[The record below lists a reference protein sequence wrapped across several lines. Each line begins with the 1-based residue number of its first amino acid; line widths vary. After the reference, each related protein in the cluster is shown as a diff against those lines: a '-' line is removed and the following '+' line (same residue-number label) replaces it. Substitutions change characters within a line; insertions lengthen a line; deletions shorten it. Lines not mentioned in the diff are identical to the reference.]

1 MRVLHDG
8 GISKTAAH
16 ASNTRS
22 GKGVSFGRTKSSRA
36 MDHPDFR
43 KINPQAFPVLNENQ
57 IAVIAE
63 FGERKICAHGEVLY
77 RAGERDFK
85 FYVIKGGAIDIVDR
99 SSGAPR
105 LLVTLEPGEFTG
117 DLANL
122 TGRPSNIDAIASG
135 KTEVYEIG
143 EPDLRRIIGKRP
155 GLSDLILLT
164 FIIRAQAL
172 RDAQDFTGLRVI
184 GRRFSGDAFR
194 LRDFLTKNHVLYT
207 FFDLNTDDAQVK
219 SLLTAFRLN
228 ESDMPV
234 VGYGQDWLLKNP
246 SNDELAARIGIKQEF
261 ATNTVV
267 DLAIV
272 GGGPAGLAA
281 AVYGASEG
289 LHTIVLEELA
299 TGGQAGTSSRI
310 ENYLGFP
317 TGLSGAELAGRATLQ
332 AEKFGV
338 RFSIPSRATELTFVG
353 DMSVLHLANGEQ
365 VRAKALIIASG
376 ADYRRLD
383 VEHRERFDG
392 AGVYYAATPMEAQM
406 CGGETV
412 VVVGGGNSAGQACL
426 SLVECARKVYLLIR
440 GRDLGE
446 SMSDY
451 LVQRILESRNIELLT
466 HTEISRMFG
475 ESHLEGVELKNS
487 QSGERRVISVGGVFS
502 FIGANPRTA
511 WLPPEIETDAKGFI
525 KTGPR
530 VAGSKQWARGR
541 APFYL
546 ETSRAGIF
554 AAGDVRS
561 DSIKRVGSAVGEGA
575 MAVQFVHEYLKE
587 LRNEASS

>member
-1 MRVLHDG
+1 MIL
-8 GISKTAAH
+8 
-16 ASNTRS
+16 
-22 GKGVSFGRTKSSRA
+22 
-36 MDHPDFR
+36 PDFR
-43 KINPQAFPVLNENQ
+43 TTNPQAFPVLNEKQ

-63 FGERKICAHGEVLY
+63 FAERKTFANGDVLY
-77 RAGERDFK
+77 RAGEKDFK
-85 FYVIKGGAIDIVDR
+85 FYVIKRGSIDIFDR
-99 SSGAPR
+99 SSGEPR
-105 LLVTLEPGEFTG
+105 LIVTLEPGEFTG

-135 KTEVYEIG
+135 TTEVYEIC
-143 EPDLRRIIGKRP
+143 EPDLRDIIGKRP

-164 FIIRAQAL
+164 FSIRAQAL
-172 RDAQDFTGLRVI
+172 MDAEDFTGLRVI
-184 GRRFSGDAFR
+184 GTRFSGDAFR

-207 FFDLNTDDAQVK
+207 FLDVKTDTAYVQ
-219 SLLTAFRLN
+219 SLLTALQLK

-234 VGYGQDWLLKNP
+234 VCYGQDWLLRNP
-246 SNDELAARIGIKQEF
+246 SNEELAARIGIKQRF
-261 ATNTVV
+261 AKHREV

-289 LHTIVLEELA
+289 LHTVVVEEIA

-332 AEKFGV
+332 AEKFGA
-338 RFSIPSRATELTFVG
+338 RFSVPSQATKLGFAD
-353 DMSVLHLANGEQ
+353 DMSVLHLADGEQ

-383 VEHRERFDG
+383 VEGRERFDG

-406 CGGETV
+406 CGGEAV

-426 SLVECARKVYLLIR
+426 FLAESAREVFLLIR
-440 GRDLGE
+440 GRDVGAR
-446 SMSDY
+446 MSDY
-451 LVQRILESRNIELLT
+451 LVQRILETRNIRLKT
-466 HTEISRMFG
+466 DTEISRMFG
-475 ESHLEGVELKNS
+475 DAHLEEVELKDNR
-487 QSGERRVISVGGVFS
+487 SGARRAISVGAVFS
-502 FIGANPRTA
+502 FIGAMPRTA
-511 WLPPEIETDAKGFI
+511 WLPKEVETDAKGFI
-525 KTGPR
+525 KTGHR
-530 VAGSKQWARGR
+530 VGDSTQWARGR
-541 APFYL
+541 SPFYL
-546 ETSRAGIF
+546 ETSRAGVF

-587 LRNEASS
+587 LRNERVREAGGT

>member
-1 MRVLHDG
+1 MPP
-8 GISKTAAH
+8 
-16 ASNTRS
+16 
-22 GKGVSFGRTKSSRA
+22 
-36 MDHPDFR
+36 PDFR
-43 KINPQAFPVLNENQ
+43 KINPQAFPVLNEKQ
-57 IAVIAE
+57 IAVVAE
-63 FGERKICAHGEVLY
+63 FAELKTCANGDVLY
-77 RAGERDFK
+77 RAGEKDFK
-85 FYVIKGGAIDIVDR
+85 FYVIKCGAIDIFDR

-105 LLVTLEPGEFTG
+105 LLVTLQPGEFTG

-122 TGRPSNIDAIASG
+122 SGRPSNIDAIASG
-135 KTEVYEIG
+135 TTEVYEIC

-172 RDAQDFTGLRVI
+172 RDAHDFTGLRVI
-184 GRRFSGDAFR
+184 GTRFSGDAFR

-207 FFDLNTDDAQVK
+207 FFDVNTDTAQIK
-219 SLLTAFRLN
+219 SLLTAFGLN

-234 VGYGQDWLLKNP
+234 VSYGQDWLLKNP
-246 SNDELAARIGIKQEF
+246 SNDELAARIGIKREF
-261 ATNTVV
+261 VTHSVV

-289 LHTIVLEELA
+289 LHTIVVEELA

-332 AEKFGV
+332 AEKFGAQ
-338 RFSIPSRATELTFVG
+338 FSVPSRATNLSFAG
-353 DMSVLHLANGEQ
+353 NMSVLHLANGEL

-383 VEHRERFDG
+383 VERRERFDG

-426 SLVECARKVYLLIR
+426 FLAESARKVFLLIR
-440 GRDLGE
+440 GRDVGE

-451 LVQRILESRNIELLT
+451 LVQRILEFKNIEVLT
-466 HTEISRMFG
+466 GTEISRMFG
-475 ESHLEGVELKNS
+475 DGHLEGVELKNN
-487 QSGERRVISVGGVFS
+487 QSGARRTISVGGVFS

-511 WLPPEIETDAKGFI
+511 WLPKEIETDAKGFI

-530 VAGSKQWARGR
+530 VADSTQWARGR

-546 ETSRAGIF
+546 ETSRAGTF

-587 LRNEASS
+587 LRSEARG

>member
-1 MRVLHDG
+1 M
-8 GISKTAAH
+8 
-16 ASNTRS
+16 
-22 GKGVSFGRTKSSRA
+22 
-36 MDHPDFR
+36 
-43 KINPQAFPVLNENQ
+43 
-57 IAVIAE
+57 
-63 FGERKICAHGEVLY
+63 LY
-77 RAGERDFK
+77 RAGEIDFK
-85 FYVIKGGAIDIVDR
+85 FYVVTSGAIDIVDR
-99 SSGAPR
+99 SSGEPR
-105 LLVTLEPGEFTG
+105 LLVTLGPGEFTG

-135 KTEVYEIG
+135 ATDVYEIC
-143 EPDLRRIIGKRP
+143 EPDLRRIVGKRP
-155 GLSDLILLT
+155 GLSDLLLLT
-164 FIIRAQAL
+164 FLIRAQAL
-172 RDAQDFTGLRVI
+172 KDAEDFTGLRVI
-184 GRRFSGDAFR
+184 GTRFSGDAFR

-207 FFDLNTDDAQVK
+207 FFDVRTDSSRVQ
-219 SLLTAFRLN
+219 SLLTAFELN
-228 ESDMPV
+228 ESDLPV
-234 VGYGQDWLLKNP
+234 VGYGSDWLLKNP
-246 SNDELAARIGIKQEF
+246 SNDELAARIGLTHGF
-261 ATNTVV
+261 ATDRVV

-289 LHTIVLEELA
+289 LDTVVLEHVA

-332 AEKFGV
+332 AEKFGA
-338 RFSIPSRATELTFVG
+338 RFSIPSQATSLTCAR
-353 DMSVLHLANGEQ
+353 DMSVLGLANGEQ

-383 VEHRERFDG
+383 VQGRERFDG

-426 SLVECARKVYLLIR
+426 FLAESARKVFLLVR
-440 GRDLGE
+440 GRDVGD

-451 LVQRILESRNIELLT
+451 LVRRILDTRNIELLT
-466 HTEISRMFG
+466 DTEISRMLG
-475 ESHLEGVELKNS
+475 DGHLEEVELTNT
-487 QSGERRVISVGGVFS
+487 QSGAQRAISVGGVFS
-502 FIGANPRTA
+502 FIGAIPRTA
-511 WLPPEIETDAKGFI
+511 WLPKEIEIDERGFI

-530 VAGSKQWARGR
+530 VAGSVRWARGR
-541 APFYL
+541 PPFYL

-587 LRNEASS
+587 ERRQATR

>member
-1 MRVLHDG
+1 MHR
-8 GISKTAAH
+8 
-16 ASNTRS
+16 
-22 GKGVSFGRTKSSRA
+22 
-36 MDHPDFR
+36 PDFR
-43 KINPQAFPVLNENQ
+43 KNNPQAFPVLTEKH

-63 FGERKICAHGEVLY
+63 FAELKVFAHGEVLY
-77 RAGERDFK
+77 RAGEKDFK
-85 FYVIKGGAIDIVDR
+85 FYVIKSGALSMIDR
-99 SSGAPR
+99 SSGEPR
-105 LLVTLEPGEFTG
+105 LIVTLMPGEFTG

-122 TGRPSNIDAIASG
+122 TGRPSNVDAIATG
-135 KTEVYEIG
+135 TTEVYEIC

-164 FIIRAQAL
+164 FITRAQAL
-172 RDAQDFTGLRVI
+172 KDADDFTGLRVI
-184 GRRFSGDAFR
+184 GKRFSVDAFR

-207 FFDLNTDDAQVK
+207 FLDLDTNTDEAK
-219 SLLTAFRLN
+219 ALLKAFQLN

-246 SNDELAARIGIKQEF
+246 SNDELAARIGIKHELIKDSL
-261 ATNTVV
+261 V

-281 AVYGASEG
+281 AVYSSSEG
-289 LHTIVLEELA
+289 LNTIVIEEIA

-332 AEKFGV
+332 AEKFGAH
-338 RFSIPSRATELTFVG
+338 FSIPSQAMELRFE
-353 DMSVLHLANGEQ
+353 DNLSVLHLANGEQ

-383 VEHRERFDG
+383 VEGRERFDG

-426 SLVECARKVYLLIR
+426 SLSETARKVFLLIR
-440 GRDLGE
+440 GGDLGKN
-446 SMSDY
+446 MSDY

-466 HTEISRMFG
+466 DTEISKMSG
-475 ESHLEGVELKNS
+475 DGHLEEVELTNN
-487 QSGERRVISVGGVFS
+487 QSGEQRTIKVGGVFS
-502 FIGANPRTA
+502 FIGAIPRTA
-511 WLPPEIETDAKGFI
+511 WLPKEIETDAKGFI
-525 KTGPR
+525 KTGQR
-530 VAGSKQWARGR
+530 LSHSTHWAKER

-546 ETSRAGIF
+546 ETNCAGVF

-561 DSIKRVGSAVGEGA
+561 DSVKRVGSAVGEGA

-587 LRNEASS
+587 RRNEGKE

>member
-1 MRVLHDG
+1 MESTFMRP
-8 GISKTAAH
+8 
-16 ASNTRS
+16 
-22 GKGVSFGRTKSSRA
+22 
-36 MDHPDFR
+36 PDFR
-43 KINPQAFPVLNENQ
+43 KHNPQAFPVLNTAQ
-57 IAVIAE
+57 LATIAE
-63 FGERKICAHGEVLY
+63 FAELKTFANGDVLY
-77 RAGERDFK
+77 RAGDRDFK
-85 FYVIKGGAIDIVDR
+85 FYVIRCGAIDIVDR
-99 SSGAPR
+99 SSGEPH
-105 LLVTLEPGEFTG
+105 LLVTLQPGEFTG

-122 TGRPSNIDAIASG
+122 AGRPSNIDAIASG
-135 KTEVYEIG
+135 TTDVFEIC
-143 EPDLRRIIGKRP
+143 EPDLRSIVSKRP
-155 GLSDLILLT
+155 ALSDLILLT
-164 FIIRAQAL
+164 FLIRAQAL
-172 RDAQDFTGLRVI
+172 KDADAFTGLCVI
-184 GRRFSGDAFR
+184 GTRFSGDAFR

-207 FFDLNTDDAQVK
+207 FFDVRTDSVHVK
-219 SLLTAFRLN
+219 SLLTAFQLS
-228 ESDMPV
+228 ESDLPV
-234 VGYGQDWLLKNP
+234 VGYGRDWLLKNP
-246 SNDELAARIGIKQEF
+246 SNHELAARIGLTHAF
-261 ATNTVV
+261 ATDRVV

-289 LHTIVLEELA
+289 LHTVVLEQVA

-332 AEKFGV
+332 AEKFGAQ
-338 RFSIPSRATELTFVG
+338 FSIPSQATSLMCARN
-353 DMSVLHLANGEQ
+353 MSVLTLASGEQ

-383 VEHRERFDG
+383 VEGRERFDG

-426 SLVECARKVYLLIR
+426 FLAESAQKVFLLIR
-440 GRDLGE
+440 GRDLGD

-451 LVQRILESRNIELLT
+451 LVRRILDARNVELVT
-466 HTEISRMFG
+466 NTEISRMLG
-475 ESHLEGVELKNS
+475 DGHLEAIELTNTHTGA
-487 QSGERRVISVGGVFS
+487 QRAISVGGVFS
-502 FIGANPRTA
+502 FIGAIPRTA
-511 WLPPEIETDAKGFI
+511 WLPDDIETDDSGFI

-530 VAGSKQWARGR
+530 VAESIRWARQR

-575 MAVQFVHEYLKE
+575 MAVQFVHEFLKE
-587 LRNEASS
+587 GRNHATG

>member
-1 MRVLHDG
+1 MRP
-8 GISKTAAH
+8 
-16 ASNTRS
+16 
-22 GKGVSFGRTKSSRA
+22 
-36 MDHPDFR
+36 PDFR
-43 KINPQAFPVLNENQ
+43 NSNPQAFPVLTDQQ
-57 IAVIAE
+57 IDVIAE
-63 FGERKICAHGEVLY
+63 FAELKTFADGAVLY
-77 RAGERDFK
+77 RAGESDFK
-85 FYVIKGGAIDIVDR
+85 FYVIRAGAIDIVDR

-135 KTEVYEIG
+135 TTDVFEIC
-143 EPDLRRIIGKRP
+143 EPDLRGIIGKRP

-164 FIIRAQAL
+164 FLIRAQAL
-172 RDAQDFTGLRVI
+172 KDADDFTGLRVI
-184 GRRFSGDAFR
+184 GTRFSGDAFR

-207 FFDLNTDDAQVK
+207 FFDVKTDTSHVQ
-219 SLLTAFRLN
+219 SLLTAFQLN
-228 ESDMPV
+228 ESDLPV
-234 VGYGQDWLLKNP
+234 VGYGQEWLLKNP
-246 SNDELAARIGIKQEF
+246 TNDELAARIGLKHQF
-261 ATNTVV
+261 ATDRVV

-289 LHTIVLEELA
+289 LSTLVIEQIA

-332 AEKFGV
+332 AEKFGAQ
-338 RFSIPSRATELTFVG
+338 FSIPSQATALTCADG
-353 DMSVLHLANGEQ
+353 LSVLHLATGEQ
-365 VRAKALIIASG
+365 VRATALLVASG

-383 VEHRERFDG
+383 VDGRERFDG

-406 CGGETV
+406 CGGDTV

-426 SLVECARKVYLLIR
+426 FLAESARKVFLLIR
-440 GRDLGE
+440 GGDVRD

-451 LVQRILESRNIELLT
+451 LVRRILDTTNIELLT
-466 HTEISRMFG
+466 DTHISKMLG
-475 ESHLEGVELKNS
+475 NGHLEAVELTNTH
-487 QSGERRVISVGGVFS
+487 SGAQRAISVGAVFS
-502 FIGANPRTA
+502 FIGATPRTA
-511 WLPPEIETDAKGFI
+511 WLPKDIDTDEKGFI

-530 VAGSKQWARGR
+530 IADSIHWTRQR
-541 APFYL
+541 APFHL

-561 DSIKRVGSAVGEGA
+561 DSVKRVGSAVGEGA
-575 MAVQFVHEYLKE
+575 MAVQFVHEYLKA
-587 LRNEASS
+587 LRIDARDQP

>member
-1 MRVLHDG
+1 MQP
-8 GISKTAAH
+8 
-16 ASNTRS
+16 
-22 GKGVSFGRTKSSRA
+22 
-36 MDHPDFR
+36 PDFR
-43 KINPQAFPVLNENQ
+43 KRNPQAFPVLNQEQ

-63 FGERKICAHGEVLY
+63 FAERKTYANGDVLY

-85 FYVIKGGAIDIVDR
+85 FYVITSGAIDILDR

-105 LLVTLEPGEFTG
+105 QLVTLEPGEFTG

-122 TGRPSNIDAIASG
+122 TGRPSNIDAIAAG
-135 KTEVYEIG
+135 TTEVYEIC

-164 FIIRAQAL
+164 FIVRAQAL
-172 RDAQDFTGLRVI
+172 RDAEDFTGLRVI
-184 GRRFSGDAFR
+184 GTRFSGDAFR

-207 FFDLNTDDAQVK
+207 FLDVKTDTAQVQ
-219 SLLTAFRLN
+219 SLLTAFGLS
-228 ESDMPV
+228 ESDLPV
-234 VGYGQDWLLKNP
+234 VGYGQDWLLRNP
-246 SNDELAARIGIKQEF
+246 SNSELAARIGIRHEF
-261 ATNTVV
+261 ATQRVV

-289 LHTIVLEELA
+289 LNTMVLEEVA

-332 AEKFGV
+332 AEKFGAQ
-338 RFSIPSRATELTFVG
+338 FSIPSQATKLSFA
-353 DMSVLHLANGEQ
+353 DNLSVLHLANGEE

-426 SLVECARKVYLLIR
+426 FLAESARKVFLLIR
-440 GRDLGE
+440 GQDVGQ

-466 HTEISRMFG
+466 GTEISRMFG
-475 ESHLEGVELKNS
+475 DGHLAEVELRNN
-487 QSGERRVISVGGVFS
+487 QSGVRTVISVGGVFS
-502 FIGANPRTA
+502 FIGASPRTA
-511 WLPPEIETDAKGFI
+511 WLPKEVETDARGFI

-530 VAGSKQWARGR
+530 VADSMQWGSVR
-541 APFYL
+541 APFYM
-546 ETSRAGIF
+546 ETSRAGVF

-587 LRNEASS
+587 LRNERVREAGGP

>member
-1 MRVLHDG
+1 MHP
-8 GISKTAAH
+8 
-16 ASNTRS
+16 
-22 GKGVSFGRTKSSRA
+22 
-36 MDHPDFR
+36 PDFR
-43 KINPQAFPVLNENQ
+43 KSNPQAFPVLNEEQ

-63 FGERKICAHGEVLY
+63 FAERKTYANGDVLY
-77 RAGERDFK
+77 RAGEKDFK
-85 FYVIKGGAIDIVDR
+85 FYVIKSGAINIVDR
-99 SSGAPR
+99 SSGVPR
-105 LLVTLEPGEFTG
+105 LVVTLQPGEFTG

-122 TGRPSNIDAIASG
+122 TGRPSNIDAIATG
-135 KTEVYEIG
+135 TTEVYEIC

-164 FIIRAQAL
+164 FINRAQAL
-172 RDAQDFTGLRVI
+172 RDAEDFTGLRVI
-184 GRRFSGDAFR
+184 GTRYSADAFR

-207 FFDLNTDDAQVK
+207 FLDVKTDTAQVK
-219 SLLTAFRLN
+219 SLLTAFQLN

-234 VGYGQDWLLKNP
+234 VGYGQEWLLKNP
-246 SNDELAARIGIKQEF
+246 SNDELAARIGIKHAF
-261 ATNTVV
+261 ANPRVV

-289 LHTIVLEELA
+289 LDTIVLEEVA

-332 AEKFGV
+332 AEKFGAQ
-338 RFSIPSRATELTFVG
+338 FSIPSQATKLSFA
-353 DMSVLHLANGEQ
+353 DNMSVLHLANGEE
-365 VRAKALIIASG
+365 VRAKALIVASG

-426 SLVECARKVYLLIR
+426 FLAESARKVFLLIR
-440 GRDLGE
+440 GRDVGQ

-466 HTEISRMFG
+466 GTEISRMFG
-475 ESHLEGVELKNS
+475 DGHLAEVELRNN
-487 QSGERRVISVGGVFS
+487 QSGARTAISVGGVFS

-511 WLPPEIETDAKGFI
+511 WLPEEIETDAKGFI

-530 VAGSKQWARGR
+530 VADSMQWARVR
-541 APFYL
+541 APFRHPQPSGHGDHFR
-546 ETSRAGIF
+546 EAG
-554 AAGDVRS
+554 GP
-561 DSIKRVGSAVGEGA
+561 
-575 MAVQFVHEYLKE
+575 
-587 LRNEASS
+587 